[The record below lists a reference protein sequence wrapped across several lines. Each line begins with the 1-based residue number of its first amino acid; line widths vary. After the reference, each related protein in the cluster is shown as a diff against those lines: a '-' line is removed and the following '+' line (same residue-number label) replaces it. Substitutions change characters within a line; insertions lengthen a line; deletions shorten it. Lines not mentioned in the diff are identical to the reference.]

1 MIIIS
6 LFCSLHKIH
15 KRLYFYYYLNKW
27 LNLVCAVSKSSHA
40 FFYTAGFCCASFKT
54 FCMFLLICV
63 YSVSLNNV
71 HLSGELWDINYVDI
85 KKKKRICLPMQEMW
99 VQSLSPEDP
108 LEKEMAT
115 HSFSCLGNSMERG
128 AWWTTVH
135 GVAKN
140 QTWLSNWAKT
150 GSFQLTQSPHCHL
163 CQQIFIGYFCT
174 K

>member
-63 YSVSLNNV
+63 FLNNV
-71 HLSGELWDINYVDI
+71 HLSGELWEINYVDTE
-85 KKKKRICLPMQEMW
+85 KKKKKNLPANAGD
-99 VQSLSPEDP
+99 VGSVPGSRRSPGEGNGNP
-108 LEKEMAT
+108 FQ
-115 HSFSCLGNSMERG
+115 FSCLGNSMGRG
-128 AWWTTVH
+128 AWRTTVH
-135 GVAKN
+135 GLQKIRHGLATEQK
-140 QTWLSNWAKT
+140 
-150 GSFQLTQSPHCHL
+150 
-163 CQQIFIGYFCT
+163 QIPFS
-174 K
+174 